1 MSLSADVEIFI
12 TGMALHWL
20 LVDKFIICECNRLIE
35 IIWHYPVFTVQ
46 QLTTRDCCITVIT
59 HLNTLMLCEQLV
71 Q

>member
-1 MSLSADVEIFI
+1 MSLSADVEILI
-12 TGMALHWL
+12 MGMALHWL

-46 QLTTRDCCITVIT
+46 QLTTPDCCIT